1 VLTFFLFRLAFQFGA
16 DRQKGLSFRTR
27 EKQMAIYNSN
37 ITLYI
42 QRIQRAMGQVKV
54 YSKDVSMDN
63 IAIIGYCF
71 GGSGVVQY
79 AFSGATDTK
88 VAVAFHG
95 GLTSLPTV
103 VEPISPYMLM

>member
-1 VLTFFLFRLAFQFGA
+1 
-16 DRQKGLSFRTR
+16 
-27 EKQMAIYNSN
+27 MAIYNSN
-37 ITLYI
+37 STLFI
-42 QRIQRAMGQVKV
+42 QRIQRAMGQVKM

-63 IAIIGYCF
+63 VAIIGYCF

-88 VAVAFHG
+88 IAVGFHA

-103 VEPISPYMLM
+103 MQPISPYMLM